1 MNRPSVTHVVLLD
14 GTFASLMEGR
24 HSNIGQIYRL
34 LRPMR
39 GAAMRVRYDAG
50 QQWEAWGEIMGIAM
64 GHGMGARIRD
74 AYGWLA
80 SAYRPGDR
88 IFLMGYSRGAF
99 AIRSLAAMVGRVGLL
114 RQDAATERNIRT
126 VWRMYRDEGT
136 ARARADLRA
145 RLCHETAPID
155 MLGAF
160 DTVMAL
166 GIRLPVLWMLTEPQF
181 RFHDQHLGLD
191 VRRGVQALA
200 LNETRAAF
208 QPILWDSADRAP
220 GAITQ
225 MWFKGV
231 HADIGGQL
239 LGTESARPL
248 ANIPLVWMLGQA
260 EAEGLALPDGWRSR
274 FPRDPEARSIGNWRG
289 WGKAFLARTPR
300 VAGIDIS
307 EALHSSV
314 PRPYDGPAILAGHL
328 AEDAAAA
335 RLFRTERWRKRRLRR
350 ADQSYR

>member
-50 QQWEAWGEIMGIAM
+50 QQWQAWGEILGIAM
-64 GHGMGARIRD
+64 GHGMGSRIRD

-88 IFLMGYSRGAF
+88 IFLLGYSRGAF
-99 AIRSLAAMVGRVGLL
+99 AIRSLAAMIGRVGLL
-114 RQDAATERNIRT
+114 RAHAATERNIRT
-126 VWRMYRDEGT
+126 VWRMYRDASSAT
-136 ARARADLRA
+136 ARADLRA
-145 RLCHETAPID
+145 LLCHDSAPID

-166 GIRLPVLWMLTEPQF
+166 GIRLPVLWMLTEPRF
-181 RFHDQHLGLD
+181 RFHDQHLGDD
-191 VRRGVQALA
+191 VLLGAQALA
-200 LNETRAAF
+200 LDETRAAF
-208 QPILWDSADRAP
+208 QPILWNSAGRS
-220 GAITQ
+220 GGRIVQ
-225 MWFKGV
+225 MWFKGF

-239 LGTESARPL
+239 SGYEPARPL

-260 EAEGLALPDGWRSR
+260 ESAGLALPEGWRDR
-274 FPRDPEARSIGNWRG
+274 FEQDADAPSVGNWRG
-289 WGKAFLARTPR
+289 WGKAFLARSPR
-300 VAGIDIS
+300 VAGLDPS
-307 EALHSSV
+307 EAMHPSV
-314 PRPYDGPAILAGHL
+314 PRPYAGPAVLTGDL
-328 AEDAAAA
+328 AEDAPHPA
-335 RLFRTERWRKRRLRR
+335 RLRARRRQRHVRKAGRMLH
-350 ADQSYR
+350 